1 MARRKKNQKKAD
13 ETLVDIVEVRDQAQS
28 FMDRNRPLV
37 FGALVAAVVIFGGL
51 FAYNNFYKKP
61 KQQEAVEQMY
71 QAQIQFDRD
80 SFALALTKPGSGY
93 LGFLDI
99 IDNYKGTKAA
109 NTAHY
114 YAGIC
119 YLNLGQYE
127 AAIDYLKD
135 YDASGDI
142 TPATK
147 YGALGDAYSELQD
160 LNNAL
165 DYYKKAVN
173 ASDNEVLKAY
183 YLKKVGMLHEH
194 NGNFG
199 EAKAAYERIKNEFP
213 LTTEGSDIDKYITRV
228 SAKG

>member
-13 ETLVDIVEVRDQAQS
+13 ETLVDIVEVRDSAQN
-28 FMDRNRPLV
+28 FIDRNRTWV
-37 FGALVAAVVIFGGL
+37 FGALVAAVLIFGGW

-71 QAQIQFDRD
+71 QAQVQFERD

-109 NTAHY
+109 DAAHY
-114 YAGIC
+114 YAGLC
-119 YLNLGQYE
+119 YLNLGQYD

-135 YDASGDI
+135 YSPSGEI

-147 YGALGDAYSELQD
+147 FGVLGDAYSELQD
-160 LNNAL
+160 FGKAMDN
-165 DYYKKAVN
+165 YKKAV
-173 ASDNEVLKAY
+173 SSTENEVLKAY
-183 YLKKVGMLHEH
+183 YLKKVGLLHER
-194 NGNFG
+194 NGNLDD
-199 EAKAAYERIKNEFP
+199 AKAAYEKIKNEFP
-213 LTTEGSDIDKYITRV
+213 TTTEASDIDKFIKRV
-228 SAKG
+228 ASK